1 MQYKFTKAFRL
12 WGTASFQRDF
22 DGSGTPIN
30 SANYGLGA
38 GYYF

>member
-12 WGTASFQRDF
+12 WGTASCQRDF
-22 DGSGTPIN
+22 DGSGTPTN